1 MVSAAFVAVGVTCDH
16 RTANGTDVIL
26 LKRLFKEPL
35 FHFLAL
41 ALVIFAIHGFLQPT
55 GTGRPGSIVVTAAK
69 VDQLGSIFA
78 KTWQRPPN
86 ADELKGLIDDYVKE
100 EIYVREALA
109 LGLDQD
115 DTVIRRRLHLKME
128 FMSDAGAD
136 VPVPTDVDLE
146 AYLEIHAAE
155 FEVDPLVAFRQI
167 FFSPERRG
175 DAIELDASA
184 VLGSLRRD
192 ASIDPATLGDATLLP
207 HELPLTSKSSV
218 GQMFGPEFAEVI
230 CTLDPDQWT
239 GPVKS
244 DFGLHVVQVSERKAG
259 RLPPLDEIRTAVA
272 REWTSTKRKEL
283 EDGRLSDLLK
293 RYRVIIEMPSEE
305 STNQ

>member
-1 MVSAAFVAVGVTCDH
+1 M
-16 RTANGTDVIL
+16 
-26 LKRLFKEPL
+26 LKRLFMEPL

-41 ALVIFAIHGFLQPT
+41 ALVIFAVHGFLQPT
-55 GTGRPGSIVVTAAK
+55 GTGSPDSIVVTAAK
-69 VDQLGSIFA
+69 IDQLGSIFA

-86 ADELKGLIDDYVKE
+86 SDELKGLIDDYVKE

-128 FMSDAGAD
+128 FMGDAGAD
-136 VPVPTDVDLE
+136 VPVPTDADLE
-146 AYLEIHAAE
+146 AYLKSHAAE

-175 DAIELDASA
+175 DTIEQDATA
-184 VLGSLRRD
+184 VVESLRRD

-207 HELPLTSKSSV
+207 YELPLTSKSSV
-218 GQMFGPEFAEVI
+218 GQTFGPEFAEAI
-230 CTLDPDQWT
+230 YTLDPDQWT

-244 DFGLHVVQVSERKAG
+244 DFGLHVVHVSERKAG
-259 RLPPLDEIRTAVA
+259 RLPPLGEIRAAVL
-272 REWTSTKRKEL
+272 RGWTGAKRKEL
-283 EDGRLSDLLK
+283 EDHRLGDLLK
-293 RYRVIIEMPSEE
+293 RYRVIIEMPSKGGA
-305 STNQ
+305 NQ

>member
-1 MVSAAFVAVGVTCDH
+1 M
-16 RTANGTDVIL
+16 

-41 ALVIFAIHGFLQPT
+41 ALVIFAVHGFLQPT
-55 GTGRPGSIVVTAAK
+55 GTGRPDSIVVTAAK
-69 VDQLGSIFA
+69 IDQLGSVFA

-86 ADELKGLIDDYVKE
+86 ADELKGMIDDYVKE

-136 VPVPTDVDLE
+136 VPVPTDADLE
-146 AYLEIHAAE
+146 AYLKTHAAE
-155 FEVDPLVAFRQI
+155 FEVDPLAAFRQI

-175 DAIELDASA
+175 DTIEQDVTAILE
-184 VLGSLRRD
+184 SLRRD
-192 ASIDPATLGDATLLP
+192 ASIDPAKLGDATLLP
-207 HELPLTSKSSV
+207 YELPLTSKSTI
-218 GQMFGPEFAEVI
+218 GQTFGPEFAEAI
-230 CTLDPDQWT
+230 YPLDLDQWT

-259 RLPPLDEIRTAVA
+259 RLPPLGEIRAAVA
-272 REWTSTKRKEL
+272 REWTSAKRKEL
-283 EDGRLSDLLK
+283 EDDRLSDLLK
-293 RYRVIIEMPSEE
+293 RYRVIIEMPSEGDA
-305 STNQ
+305 SQ

>member
-1 MVSAAFVAVGVTCDH
+1 MRHHV
-16 RTANGTDVIL
+16 TANGTDVIL
-26 LKRLFKEPL
+26 LKPLFTEPL

-41 ALVIFAIHGFLQPT
+41 ALVIFAVHGFLQPT
-55 GTGRPGSIVVTAAK
+55 ATGNPDSIVVTAAK
-69 VDQLGSIFA
+69 IDQLGSVFA

-136 VPVPTDVDLE
+136 VSAPTDADLE
-146 AYLEIHAAE
+146 AYLKAHAVE
-155 FEVDPLVAFRQI
+155 FEVDPLVAFRQV

-175 DAIELDASA
+175 DTIDQDATAILESLLRGASM
-184 VLGSLRRD
+184 
-192 ASIDPATLGDATLLP
+192 DPATLGDATLLP
-207 HELPLTSKSSV
+207 YELPLTSKSSI
-218 GQMFGPEFAEVI
+218 GQTFGPEFAEAI
-230 CTLDPDQWT
+230 YTLDPDQWA

-244 DFGLHVVQVSERKAG
+244 DFGLHIVHVSERRAG
-259 RLPPLDEIRTAVA
+259 RLPPLGEIRAAVA
-272 REWTSTKRKEL
+272 REWTSAKRKEL
-283 EDGRLSDLLK
+283 EDDRLNDLLK
-293 RYRVIIEMPSEE
+293 RYRVIIEMPGEGGA
-305 STNQ
+305 NQ